1 MAVFND
7 PPVGK
12 KPRLK
17 LGYGTAKR
25 ARQSIRRL
33 KKQPLIYQIQ
43 AAHTLY
49 ARAKYHKHQTEG
61 MRNAMCIYGAFLKT
75 LKATHKKSKGRRHSK
90 Q

>member
-7 PPVGK
+7 LPAGK
-12 KPRLK
+12 RPRVK

-33 KKQPLIYQIQ
+33 KKEPLVYQIQ

-49 ARAKYHKHQTEG
+49 ARAKYHKHQTDG
-61 MRNAMCIYGAFLKT
+61 MRNAMKLYGTFIQT
-75 LKATHKKSKGRRHSK
+75 LKATHKKSKGKQHSK

>member
-7 PPVGK
+7 PPPGK
-12 KPRLK
+12 RPRIK

-25 ARQSIRRL
+25 ARASIRRL
-33 KKQPLIYQIQ
+33 KKEPRVYQLQ

-61 MRNAMCIYGAFLKT
+61 MRNAMRIYGQFLQT
-75 LKATHKKSKGRRHSK
+75 LKVKQKSKDRKHSK